1 MTSNTTA
8 YYWNIDSLPK
18 EKRLSAML
26 SSASILALCLFSVL
40 FLSKL
45 KPSDPP
51 LVNHLLVQDEILDE
65 IPLEEMFVS
74 DGGSAKGGGTPS
86 MDERTDPME
95 QTERTITD
103 RGNEAIQNGNS
114 NHTNGNNST
123 NPSSSPNRANNPFGD
138 GGSGG
143 GHGGGNGPFDGT
155 GKGTGGE
162 GDGDGDG
169 FGDGKTRI
177 RINDPLLPKYNT
189 DVDLK
194 IHLKLT
200 VTGDGTVSTAV
211 CIKSKTTTTDQTIIN
226 DVIRQVIRQVKYKRD
241 PEGRP
246 AYCYLTVK
254 VNAQ

>member
-45 KPSDPP
+45 KPSNPP

-114 NHTNGNNST
+114 SHTNGNNST

-138 GGSGG
+138 GGNGG
-143 GHGGGNGPFDGT
+143 GHGGGNGPFDGN

-169 FGDGKTRI
+169 FGDGKSRI

>member
-1 MTSNTTA
+1 MTTNTTA
-8 YYWNIDSLPK
+8 LYWNIDSLPK
-18 EKRLSAML
+18 EKRTSAILSTG
-26 SSASILALCLFSVL
+26 SILALCLFSFL

-51 LVNHLLVQDEILDE
+51 LVNHLMVQDEILDE
-65 IPLEEMFVS
+65 IPLEELFIS

-103 RGNEAIQNGNS
+103 RGNEPIQNGNS
-114 NHTNGNNST
+114 NHTNGNNPT
-123 NPSSSPNRANNPFGD
+123 NPSSSPSRANNPFGD
-138 GGSGG
+138 GGNGG
-143 GHGGGNGPFDGT
+143 GHGGGNGPFDGN
-155 GKGTGGE
+155 GKGTGG
-162 GDGDGDG
+162 DGDGEGEG
-169 FGDGKTRI
+169 FGDGKSRI
-177 RINDPLLPKYNT
+177 RINDPILPKYNT

-200 VTGDGTVSTAV
+200 VSGDGAVSTAV
-211 CIKSKTTTTDQTIIN
+211 CIKSKTTTTDQTIIS
-226 DVIRQVIRQVKYKRD
+226 DVIRQVIRQVKYKKD

-246 AYCYLTVK
+246 TYCYLTVK

>member
-1 MTSNTTA
+1 MTTNTTA
-8 YYWNIDSLPK
+8 LYWNIDSLPK
-18 EKRLSAML
+18 EKRTSAILSTG
-26 SSASILALCLFSVL
+26 SILALCLFSFL

-51 LVNHLLVQDEILDE
+51 LVNHLMVQDEILDE
-65 IPLEEMFVS
+65 IPLEELFIS

-95 QTERTITD
+95 QTERTVTD
-103 RGNEAIQNGNS
+103 RGNEPIQNGNS
-114 NHTNGNNST
+114 NHTVGNNPT
-123 NPSSSPNRANNPFGD
+123 NPSSSPSRANNPFGD
-138 GGSGG
+138 GGNGG
-143 GHGGGNGPFDGT
+143 GHGGGNGPFDGN
-155 GKGTGGE
+155 GKGTGGD
-162 GDGDGDG
+162 GDGEGDG
-169 FGDGKTRI
+169 FGDGKSRI

-200 VTGDGTVSTAV
+200 VSGDGAVSTAV

-226 DVIRQVIRQVKYKRD
+226 DVIRQVIRQVKYKKD

-246 AYCYLTVK
+246 AICYVTIK
-254 VNAQ
+254 VNPK

>member
-1 MTSNTTA
+1 MTTNTTA
-8 YYWNIDSLPK
+8 LYWNIDSLPK
-18 EKRLSAML
+18 EKRTSAILSTG
-26 SSASILALCLFSVL
+26 SILALCLFSFL

-51 LVNHLLVQDEILDE
+51 LVNHLMVQDEILDE
-65 IPLEEMFVS
+65 IPLEELFIS

-95 QTERTITD
+95 QTERTVTD
-103 RGNEAIQNGNS
+103 RGNEPIQNGNS
-114 NHTNGNNST
+114 NHTVGNNPT
-123 NPSSSPNRANNPFGD
+123 NPSSSPSRANNPFGD
-138 GGSGG
+138 GGNGG
-143 GHGGGNGPFDGT
+143 GHGGGNGPFDGN
-155 GKGTGGE
+155 GKGTGGD
-162 GDGDGDG
+162 GDGEGDG
-169 FGDGKTRI
+169 FGDGKSRI

-200 VTGDGTVSTAV
+200 VSGDGAVSTAV

-226 DVIRQVIRQVKYKRD
+226 DVIRQVIRQVKYKKD

>member
-65 IPLEEMFVS
+65 IPLEELFVS

-143 GHGGGNGPFDGT
+143 GHGGGNGPFDGN
-155 GKGTGGE
+155 GKGTGGD
-162 GDGDGDG
+162 GDGEGDG

>member
-1 MTSNTTA
+1 MTTNTTA
-8 YYWNIDSLPK
+8 LYWNIDSLPK
-18 EKRLSAML
+18 EKRTSAILSTG
-26 SSASILALCLFSVL
+26 SILALCLFSFL

-51 LVNHLLVQDEILDE
+51 LVNHLMVQDEILDE
-65 IPLEEMFVS
+65 IPLEELFIS

-103 RGNEAIQNGNS
+103 RGNEPIQNGNS
-114 NHTNGNNST
+114 NHTNGKNPT
-123 NPSSSPNRANNPFGD
+123 NPSSSPSRANNPFGD
-138 GGSGG
+138 GGNGG
-143 GHGGGNGPFDGT
+143 GHGGGNGPFDGNGKAT
-155 GKGTGGE
+155 GGDGDGE
-162 GDGDGDG
+162 GDG
-169 FGDGKTRI
+169 FGVGKSRI
-177 RINDPLLPKYNT
+177 RINDPILPKYNT

-200 VTGDGTVSTAV
+200 VSGDGAVSTAV

-226 DVIRQVIRQVKYKRD
+226 DVIRQVIRQVKYKKD

-246 AYCYLTVK
+246 DFCYWTII
-254 VNAQ
+254 VNAK